1 MIRIRSPQDL
11 GAGLLFL
18 AIGGAGV
25 LIGQDLA
32 FGTARRRGPGF
43 FPTIISAL
51 IMLIGVLVALRGIAI
66 AGPPLERT
74 PVRPLVMVLLSV
86 LALGLLLTE
95 IGLFPAALVFVLV
108 AAHARR
114 RPAIVETLV
123 FGLLMTAA
131 IVALFIF
138 GLSKPLPLFGG
149 A

>member
-32 FGTARRRGPGF
+32 FGTARRMGPGF

-66 AGPPLERT
+66 D
-74 PVRPLVMVLLSV
+74 
-86 LALGLLLTE
+86 
-95 IGLFPAALVFVLV
+95 
-108 AAHARR
+108 AR
-114 RPAIVETLV
+114 
-123 FGLLMTAA
+123 
-131 IVALFIF
+131 
-138 GLSKPLPLFGG
+138 
-149 A
+149 